1 MEEMNDA
8 DMKAFLT
15 ERKRMSLEAY
25 ERIMVLCQRM
35 KRQMKRLRKK
45 QDL

>member
-1 MEEMNDA
+1 MKEKEDF
-8 DMKAFLT
+8 DMKAHLA

-35 KRQMKRLRKK
+35 KKQMKKLQEK
-45 QDL
+45 QD